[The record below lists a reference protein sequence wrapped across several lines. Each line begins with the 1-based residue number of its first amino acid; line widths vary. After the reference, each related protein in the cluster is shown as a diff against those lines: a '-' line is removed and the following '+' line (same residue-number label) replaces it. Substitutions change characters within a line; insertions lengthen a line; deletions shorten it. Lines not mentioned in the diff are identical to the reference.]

1 MAGGSVHSCD
11 SMERF
16 SKRDK
21 STKFMHGD
29 LDLWILEARSLP
41 NMDLMTERMRRCFT
55 MYGACGTPLVKK
67 VGGHNI
73 ITSDP
78 YVSVCLAGA
87 TVAQTRVIP
96 NCENPKWEEHFRVPV
111 AHPVAKIEFQ
121 VKDND
126 VFGAQLI
133 GMVEIPVDKIL
144 SGVTLNEWFPVVG
157 DYDSS
162 VKCKPELHLSLQ
174 FRPVQENPLY
184 RDGLGG
190 GPDYVGL
197 PNAYFPLHKC
207 GSVTLYQ
214 DAHVPDNML
223 PEIPLDG
230 GKYFQ
235 HGKCWEDI
243 CHAILEAHHLIY
255 IIGWSIYHKVKLVR
269 EPTKPLPNGGE
280 LSLGELL
287 KFKSQEGVRIVMLI
301 WDDKTSH
308 DKFLLKTVCFTELRF
323 VTFHYFCSKY

>member
-1 MAGGSVHSCD
+1 MAGGSVCSSD
-11 SMERF
+11 SVE
-16 SKRDK
+16 K
-21 STKFMHGD
+21 SSNKYGNTKFLHGD
-29 LDLWILEARSLP
+29 LDLWILEAKSLP
-41 NMDLMTERMRRCFT
+41 NMDLMTERLRRCFT
-55 MYGACGTPLVKK
+55 MYGACASPFVKK

-96 NCENPKWEEHFRVPV
+96 NCENPKWQEHFCVPV
-111 AHPVAKIEFQ
+111 AHPAAKIEFQ

-126 VFGAQLI
+126 LFGAQLI
-133 GMVEIPVDKIL
+133 GVVEVPVEKIL
-144 SGVTLNEWFPVVG
+144 TGVTVNEWFPVVG
-157 DYDSS
+157 QYDNSM
-162 VKCKPELHLSLQ
+162 KYNPQLHLSLQ
-174 FRPVQENPLY
+174 FKTVEKNPLY
-184 RDGLGG
+184 NDGVGA

-197 PNAYFPLHKC
+197 PNAYFPLRKG

-230 GKYFQ
+230 GLYFQ
-235 HGKCWEDI
+235 QSKCWEDI

-255 IIGWSIYHKVKLVR
+255 IIGWSVYHKVKLVR
-269 EPTKPLPNGGE
+269 EPTKPLPNGGD
-280 LSLGELL
+280 LSLGDLL

-308 DKFLLKTVCFTELRF
+308 DKFLLKTVCIN
-323 VTFHYFCSKY
+323 